1 MDLGKRISERLK
13 EIRRERNLS
22 LDAVARL
29 SGVSRSMLS
38 QIERGSSSPTVS
50 TLWNLTRALDVD
62 FAGLIDGKVPVNDGF
77 REIVKA
83 DRVPTIESKG
93 EGCRLKILSP
103 PDYAGDCE
111 LYEVIFDAGGAL
123 RSEPHRDG
131 CEEHLTIL
139 EGAIT
144 VKSGARSLDLEKGDT
159 ACYRADKAHALEAKD
174 GPARAILM
182 VRNS

>member
-13 EIRRERNLS
+13 EIRRQRNLS
-22 LDAVARL
+22 LDGVAKL

-62 FAGLIDGKVPVNDGF
+62 FAGLLDGNLPQRDGF
-77 REIVKA
+77 REIVRA
-83 DRVPTIESKG
+83 DRIPTIESKG

-103 PDYAGDCE
+103 PDYAGECE
-111 LYEVIFDAGGAL
+111 LYEVIFEAGGAL
-123 RSEPHRDG
+123 RSDPHREG
-131 CEEHLTIL
+131 CEEHLTVL
-139 EGAIT
+139 TGAIT
-144 VKSGARSLDLEKGDT
+144 VTAGSRTLDLECGDT
-159 ACYRADKAHALEAKD
+159 ACYRADRAHALEARG
-174 GPARAILM
+174 GPAGAILM

>member
-13 EIRRERNLS
+13 QVRKDRNLS
-22 LDAVARL
+22 LEAVAKL

-62 FAGLIDGKVPVNDGF
+62 LASLIDGKMPDNEGF
-77 REIVKA
+77 RDVVRANRI
-83 DRVPTIESKG
+83 PTIESKG

-111 LYEVIFDAGGAL
+111 LYEVIFASGGAL
-123 RSEPHRDG
+123 RSEPHSDG
-131 CEEHLTIL
+131 CEEHLTVL
-139 EGAIT
+139 EGAISVT
-144 VKSGARSLDLEKGDT
+144 SGNATIDLNAGDT
-159 ACYRADKAHALEAKD
+159 ACYRADRPHALEASGD
-174 GPARAILM
+174 PARAILM

>member
-77 REIVKA
+77 RGIVKA
-83 DRVPTIESKG
+83 ERIPTIESKG

-111 LYEVIFDAGGAL
+111 LYDVIFDAGGAL
-123 RSEPHRDG
+123 VSEPHRDG

-139 EGAIT
+139 EGEIT
-144 VKSGARSLDLEKGDT
+144 VKSGLRSLDLEEGDT
-159 ACYRADKAHALEAKD
+159 ACYRADRPHSLEAKN